1 MYADDTQ
8 LYLSFLP
15 SSLESSIRVAEVCV
29 NEVSEW
35 MLVNKLKLNE
45 DKTEVMLCNPKK
57 IDIDPSIDSIN
68 IGNDKIMFSKKVK
81 NLGVYFDSS
90 LCMEPKS
97 IIYVNL

>member
-1 MYADDTQ
+1 M
-8 LYLSFLP
+8 
-15 SSLESSIRVAEVCV
+15 CV

-68 IGNDKIMFSKKVK
+68 ICNFFFQM
-81 NLGVYFDSS
+81 VYS
-90 LCMEPKS
+90 
-97 IIYVNL
+97 